1 MSGKWIRR
9 GAGVSNVD
17 TPAFRAFVKNREL
30 VAREKQKVEALE
42 EKVSSLEGQLSRIEL
57 MLEEVLK
64 NVQK

>member
-1 MSGKWIRR
+1 MSEKWIRR
-9 GAGVSNVD
+9 GVGVSNAD
-17 TPAFRAFVKNREL
+17 TQAFRAFIANRQL
-30 VAREKQKVEALE
+30 VAQEKQKVEALE

>member
-1 MSGKWIRR
+1 MSEKWIRR
-9 GAGVSNVD
+9 GVGVSNAD
-17 TPAFRAFVKNREL
+17 TQAFRAFIANRQL
-30 VAREKQKVEALE
+30 VAQEKQKVETHE